1 MSACQAL
8 DLVRSLQLS
17 PKLEKLHTFVRKI
30 VPYFE
35 EDNILSPYFEKLAE
49 QIKNGNLLQNVD

>member
-17 PKLEKLHTFVRKI
+17 PKLEKLHASVRKI

-35 EDNILSPYFEKLAE
+35 QDNILSPYFEKLAE
-49 QIKNGNLLQNVD
+49 EIKSGNLLKNVD